1 MAECKTCKDV
11 NQIQAVR
18 KNDGQTIFLIN
29 VPEKPHCSCKATNI
43 NIKKV

>member
-1 MAECKTCKDV
+1 MAECKTCKDA
-11 NQIQAVR
+11 NQIQAVK